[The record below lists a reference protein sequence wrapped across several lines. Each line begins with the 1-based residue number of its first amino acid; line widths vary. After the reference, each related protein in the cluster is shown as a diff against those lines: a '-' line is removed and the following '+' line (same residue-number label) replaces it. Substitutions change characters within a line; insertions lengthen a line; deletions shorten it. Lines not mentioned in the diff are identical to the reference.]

1 MSVFVQFTQFS
12 FSVSVISYSIIH
24 LHESIFKTG
33 EVMRKKIC
41 AAALAASLVLT
52 GTAHAAETAKMS
64 AKQIRTAT
72 LSTQNSGPVGSIGP
86 EVVAWIILGIVF
98 VAALTISHG
107 GSSVLAGGGGY
118 PYPTKMLFASDERLK
133 TDIKRVGTSEAGFGI
148 YEFRYKGHAQRMR
161 GAMAQDVARLRPQAV
176 SRHGS
181 GFLAVDYNQI
191 DVTPALIN

>member
-64 AKQIRTAT
+64 AKQIRSAT
-72 LSTQNSGPVGSIGP
+72 LSTQSSGPVGSIGP

-98 VAALTISHG
+98 IAALTISHG
-107 GSSVLAGGGGY
+107 GSSVLAGGGY
-118 PYPTKMLFASDERLK
+118 PGEMLVASDERLK

-176 SRHGS
+176 SRHET